1 MKKTH
6 FIAIF
11 AALLTLSAC
20 DSYFD
25 IDFQDQATLPE
36 MFSKKNTTEKYLT
49 HLYSFLPHDEDT
61 HNGTGY
67 VIPRSDE
74 GLFGFLGY
82 GPFNKL
88 RSGDYSTAA
97 SGDVATFNV
106 WKNMYVAIRQCTIFM
121 EYVDLDKEDTPKVR
135 AAMKAEA
142 RFLRAFYYFCL
153 FRQYGPVIIWGDE
166 LAPETAEGPNLD
178 RNTIDENINF
188 IVSELDKAADDL
200 PMTLSEIGAND
211 SWTGRAT
218 KPAALA
224 LKSRVLLYAA
234 SPLYN
239 GQDGGNLRSIYAA
252 KKNHFGKNIYP
263 EYDQSKWKKAAD
275 AAKAVI
281 ELDKYSL
288 CTPTSGANDFQKAAS
303 AYQNVFFDTWN
314 KETIWGWWHLGIG
327 HNNGGFATWIGAT
340 GSFMYATVPNF
351 PSPTI
356 TTKYEMLQAY
366 TPSLKMVDA
375 YPMAES
381 GRYPVL
387 GYQKSGPF
395 NDLSKPIVDAASGYQ
410 TTGWTDG
417 YVQPIDVED
426 VNGTDIWAPAFKAH
440 NTTVGRDARYY
451 SSIVP
456 DGFYW
461 PSNKIKKRWVS
472 FKGSDPMITVPI
484 AAFESAGLNWVG
496 YACRR
501 WYKANTAF
509 ATGTDFTGAQR
520 YVYPAFRLA
529 EIYLNYA
536 EACNEMPERDVEN
549 AIRYLD
555 MVRARAGLKGI
566 RDAYPE
572 ISFENAEGTTT
583 ISGVTK
589 TNKEWLRWLIL
600 QERWCEFGMEAM
612 RHYDMCRWMRAV
624 DEYPALPWTL
634 NLKAETYEDLYTRV
648 STVMP
653 MEPAHFSYRDYF
665 YPIIST
671 QLAEMVNFTQNPGWE

>member
-1 MKKTH
+1 MKKIYYIV
-6 FIAIF
+6 IAI
-11 AALLTLSAC
+11 ALFMVSAC
-20 DSYFD
+20 DGYFD
-25 IDFQDQATLPE
+25 IDFQDQANLE
-36 MFSKKNTTEKYLT
+36 EIFSKKNTTESYLV
-49 HLYSFLPHDEDT
+49 HLYSYLPHDEDT
-61 HNGTGY
+61 HSGTGY

-97 SGDVATFNV
+97 SGDVAQYNV
-106 WKNMYVAIRQCTIFM
+106 WSRMYIAIRQCTIFM
-121 EYVDLDKEDTPKVR
+121 DYVHLDREDSQRVKD
-135 AAMKAEA
+135 AMSAEA

-166 LAPETAEGPNLD
+166 LAPEDAQGSKLD
-178 RNTIDENINF
+178 RNTVDENINF
-188 IVSELDKAADDL
+188 IVSELDKAIADL
-200 PMTLSEIGAND
+200 PATMSEIGANE

-218 KPAALA
+218 KYAAMA

-239 GQDGGNLRSIYAA
+239 GQDGGNLRAIFSE
-252 KKNHFGKNIYP
+252 KKNYSGKQIFP
-263 EYDQSKWKKAAD
+263 DYDASKWTKAAE
-275 AAKAVI
+275 AAKALI
-281 ELDKYSL
+281 SEGTAFSL
-288 CTPTSGANDFQKAAS
+288 CNDGEGANDFQKAAHS
-303 AYQNVFFDTWN
+303 YQNVFFERWN
-314 KETIWGWWHLGIG
+314 TETIWGWWHLGIG
-327 HNNGGFATWIGAT
+327 SKNGGFATWIGAT

-356 TTKYEMLQAY
+356 TTSYAMLQAY

-387 GYQKSGPF
+387 GYEKSGRL
-395 NDLSKPIVDAASGYQ
+395 NDLSRPIVDAASGYK
-410 TTGWTDG
+410 TTGWTEG
-417 YVQPIDVED
+417 YTQPVDAD
-426 VNGTDIWAPAFKAH
+426 WAPAFKAH

-461 PSNKIKKRWVS
+461 PSDKIKKRWVS
-472 FKGSDPMITVPI
+472 FYGSDPMITVPI
-484 AAFESAGLNWVG
+484 LKYESAALNWVG

-509 ATGTDFTGAQR
+509 VTGADFVGAQR

-536 EACNEMPERDVEN
+536 EACNEKPERDVSE
-549 AIRYLD
+549 AITYLNK
-555 MVRARAGLKGI
+555 VRERSGLNSI
-566 RDAYPE
+566 TVAYPE
-572 ISFENAEGTTT
+572 INFDNAEGTTT
-583 ISGVTK
+583 IAGITK
-589 TNKEWLRWLIL
+589 TNKEWLRWLIQ

-612 RHYDMCRWMRAV
+612 RHYDMCRWMRAE
-624 DEYPALPWTL
+624 DEYPSAPWTL
-634 NLKAETYEDLYTRV
+634 NMKAETYEDLYTRT
-648 STVMP
+648 SNIMP
-653 MEPAHFSYRDYF
+653 MDNADFHYRDYL